1 MGNSHEQIEHN
12 TNEEKTTSNTLFSA
26 AFISFCKG
34 SLLKETMGRS
44 E

>member
-1 MGNSHEQIEHN
+1 MGKSHEQIVKS
-12 TNEEKTTSNTLFSA
+12 TNEENTTSNTRFKA

-34 SLLKETMGRS
+34 SRLNETIGRS